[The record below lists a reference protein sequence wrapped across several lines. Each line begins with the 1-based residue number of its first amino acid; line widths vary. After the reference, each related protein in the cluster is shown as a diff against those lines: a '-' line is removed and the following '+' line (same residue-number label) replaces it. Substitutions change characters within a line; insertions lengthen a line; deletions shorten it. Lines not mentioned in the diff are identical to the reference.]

1 MITLE
6 NMDAKI
12 ILLRQHEELSEVD
25 NTDKALIISTSG
37 RYYITCARELVL
49 FFFYI
54 LFQMKKR
61 IGKQTI
67 VHNIILFDK

>member
-1 MITLE
+1 MIALE

-25 NTDKALIISTSG
+25 NTDKALIIRTGG

-49 FFFYI
+49 FSFLY
-54 LFQMKKR
+54 LCLR
-61 IGKQTI
+61 
-67 VHNIILFDK
+67 